1 MAKFEEVFQDTR
13 DLFTN
18 LISKIDSLSEITI
31 DILAVN
37 KLKEIGK
44 VSKTSDLVKY
54 KTSDDVVILLNEK
67 VFEQLEYEQKQMV
80 VEGLVAQ
87 IYYDLE
93 KGKISIIKP
102 DFTTFSLLL
111 DKYGAEKCL
120 TLNTLIKE
128 IFSSEAQ
135 TDAENNVAE

>member
-1 MAKFEEVFQDTR
+1 M
-13 DLFTN
+13 
-18 LISKIDSLSEITI
+18 SM
-31 DILAVN
+31 
-37 KLKEIGK
+37 LKEIGK

-67 VFEQLEYEQKQMV
+67 IFEQLSDEQKQMV

>member
-1 MAKFEEVFQDTR
+1 
-13 DLFTN
+13 
-18 LISKIDSLSEITI
+18 
-31 DILAVN
+31 
-37 KLKEIGK
+37 
-44 VSKTSDLVKY
+44 
-54 KTSDDVVILLNEK
+54 
-67 VFEQLEYEQKQMV
+67 LEDEQKQMV